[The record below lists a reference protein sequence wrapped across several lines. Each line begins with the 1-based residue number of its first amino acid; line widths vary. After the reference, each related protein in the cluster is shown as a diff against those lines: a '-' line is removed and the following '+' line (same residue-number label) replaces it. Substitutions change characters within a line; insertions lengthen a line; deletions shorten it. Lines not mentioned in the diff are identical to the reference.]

1 MIDHAWLQV
10 SYMAQIIVACLLFMI
25 PVAKRRR
32 FPARFASCTIV
43 LLMIAYM
50 FGAAVTVPDNLLLV
64 ILYWPAFAVI
74 CLPAVAL
81 CLQAGLS
88 EVLYCTICANA
99 TQHAANECYLAL
111 SIALGRTTPDL
122 PTLLNGLL
130 TTVIY
135 IAIYGAFFIMFARK
149 LAVHGHYR
157 VNRNDLFPM
166 ACILLF
172 VWVLGVLCHD
182 DVSLHGVVYHISDAL
197 CCFYI
202 MWARRSNHDKAEL
215 QRELDGVRYTLLQ
228 QQKQYT
234 VSQETIDIINRKCHD
249 LKHQIR
255 TLQTMQESPE
265 RDAYFAEAERAI
277 MIYDTRIDT
286 GNKALNTVLMEKGLY
301 CQSHDI
307 QLTCMP
313 SGDSLDFMQVADI
326 YALFGNA
333 LDNAINA
340 TMELNDPSKRV
351 INVRFSSQGHLML
364 IQIQNYHQRR
374 LRFRNG
380 LPITT
385 HQDATRHGFGMKS
398 MLHTVEQYGGTMQV
412 DDTDSVFTLRILLPK
427 NPESSTG

>member
-1 MIDHAWLQV
+1 M
-10 SYMAQIIVACLLFMI
+10 
-25 PVAKRRR
+25 
-32 FPARFASCTIV
+32 
-43 LLMIAYM
+43 
-50 FGAAVTVPDNLLLV
+50 
-64 ILYWPAFAVI
+64 
-74 CLPAVAL
+74 
-81 CLQAGLS
+81 
-88 EVLYCTICANA
+88 
-99 TQHAANECYLAL
+99 
-111 SIALGRTTPDL
+111 
-122 PTLLNGLL
+122 
-130 TTVIY
+130 IY

-202 MWARRSNHDKAEL
+202 MWAQRSNHDKAEL

-286 GNKALNTVLMEKGLY
+286 GNKALNTVLMEKRPVLSISRYSTHLHAERRFTGLHAGRGY
-301 CQSHDI
+301 LC
-307 QLTCMP
+307 T
-313 SGDSLDFMQVADI
+313 
-326 YALFGNA
+326 
-333 LDNAINA
+333 
-340 TMELNDPSKRV
+340 
-351 INVRFSSQGHLML
+351 VRQRAR
-364 IQIQNYHQRR
+364 QCHQR
-374 LRFRNG
+374 
-380 LPITT
+380 
-385 HQDATRHGFGMKS
+385 H
-398 MLHTVEQYGGTMQV
+398 YGT
-412 DDTDSVFTLRILLPK
+412 
-427 NPESSTG
+427 E

>member
-1 MIDHAWLQV
+1 M
-10 SYMAQIIVACLLFMI
+10 
-25 PVAKRRR
+25 
-32 FPARFASCTIV
+32 
-43 LLMIAYM
+43 
-50 FGAAVTVPDNLLLV
+50 
-64 ILYWPAFAVI
+64 
-74 CLPAVAL
+74 
-81 CLQAGLS
+81 
-88 EVLYCTICANA
+88 
-99 TQHAANECYLAL
+99 
-111 SIALGRTTPDL
+111 
-122 PTLLNGLL
+122 
-130 TTVIY
+130 IY

-166 ACILLF
+166 ACS
-172 VWVLGVLCHD
+172 VLCHD

-202 MWARRSNHDKAEL
+202 MWAQRSNHDKAEL

-351 INVRFSSQGHLML
+351 INVRFSSQGNLML

>member
-1 MIDHAWLQV
+1 M
-10 SYMAQIIVACLLFMI
+10 
-25 PVAKRRR
+25 
-32 FPARFASCTIV
+32 
-43 LLMIAYM
+43 
-50 FGAAVTVPDNLLLV
+50 
-64 ILYWPAFAVI
+64 
-74 CLPAVAL
+74 
-81 CLQAGLS
+81 
-88 EVLYCTICANA
+88 
-99 TQHAANECYLAL
+99 
-111 SIALGRTTPDL
+111 
-122 PTLLNGLL
+122 
-130 TTVIY
+130 IY

-202 MWARRSNHDKAEL
+202 MWAQRSNHDKAEL

-333 LDNAINA
+333 LDNA
-340 TMELNDPSKRV
+340 
-351 INVRFSSQGHLML
+351 
-364 IQIQNYHQRR
+364 
-374 LRFRNG
+374 
-380 LPITT
+380 
-385 HQDATRHGFGMKS
+385 
-398 MLHTVEQYGGTMQV
+398 YGT
-412 DDTDSVFTLRILLPK
+412 
-427 NPESSTG
+427 E

>member
-50 FGAAVTVPDNLLLV
+50 FGAAVTVPDNLLLA

-74 CLPAVAL
+74 CPSRSGVVSAGRIVGSTLLHHL
-81 CLQAGLS
+81 C
-88 EVLYCTICANA
+88 ER
-99 TQHAANECYLAL
+99 HAACGQRML
-111 SIALGRTTPDL
+111 SGAQHRTRTHNADL

-202 MWARRSNHDKAEL
+202 MWAQRSNHDKAEL

-255 TLQTMQESPE
+255 TLQTMQESPGAWTHTSPKPN
-265 RDAYFAEAERAI
+265 RGD
-277 MIYDTRIDT
+277 
-286 GNKALNTVLMEKGLY
+286 
-301 CQSHDI
+301 HD
-307 QLTCMP
+307 L
-313 SGDSLDFMQVADI
+313 
-326 YALFGNA
+326 
-333 LDNAINA
+333 
-340 TMELNDPSKRV
+340 
-351 INVRFSSQGHLML
+351 
-364 IQIQNYHQRR
+364 
-374 LRFRNG
+374 
-380 LPITT
+380 
-385 HQDATRHGFGMKS
+385 
-398 MLHTVEQYGGTMQV
+398 
-412 DDTDSVFTLRILLPK
+412 
-427 NPESSTG
+427 

>member
-172 VWVLGVLCHD
+172 VWD
-182 DVSLHGVVYHISDAL
+182 WA
-197 CCFYI
+197 CCAMMMSHSMAWSTTSVTHYAAFTSCGLS
-202 MWARRSNHDKAEL
+202 A
-215 QRELDGVRYTLLQ
+215 
-228 QQKQYT
+228 
-234 VSQETIDIINRKCHD
+234 
-249 LKHQIR
+249 
-255 TLQTMQESPE
+255 
-265 RDAYFAEAERAI
+265 AI
-277 MIYDTRIDT
+277 MTRPNCSANSTAYDTRCCS
-286 GNKALNTVLMEKGLY
+286 N
-301 CQSHDI
+301 
-307 QLTCMP
+307 
-313 SGDSLDFMQVADI
+313 
-326 YALFGNA
+326 
-333 LDNAINA
+333 
-340 TMELNDPSKRV
+340 R
-351 INVRFSSQGHLML
+351 SS
-364 IQIQNYHQRR
+364 IRSARRR
-374 LRFRNG
+374 LTSS
-380 LPITT
+380 IVSATT
-385 HQDATRHGFGMKS
+385 
-398 MLHTVEQYGGTMQV
+398 
-412 DDTDSVFTLRILLPK
+412 
-427 NPESSTG
+427 